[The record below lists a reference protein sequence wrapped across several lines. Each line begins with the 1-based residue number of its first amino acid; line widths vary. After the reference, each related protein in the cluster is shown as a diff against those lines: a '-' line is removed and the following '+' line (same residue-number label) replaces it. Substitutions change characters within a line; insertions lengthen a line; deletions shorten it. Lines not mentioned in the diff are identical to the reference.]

1 MRLLMEAGL
10 DINQMDVRGNT
21 PVHYAKTQ
29 DLEEVV
35 SLFQCATLE
44 KDSFFHIDDID
55 DVFGYHPLQ
64 AR

>member
-1 MRLLMEAGL
+1 MEAGL
-10 DINQMDVRGNT
+10 DVNQMDVRGNP

-35 SLFQCATLE
+35 SLFQCETPE
-44 KDSFFHIDDID
+44 KESFFHIDDTN
-55 DVFGYHPLQ
+55 DVFSYNPLQ